1 MAWNVTQVESG
12 PEQGEQ
18 WQSGPVEPSR
28 GDGGVRVDPDRHY
41 QTMVGFGGAFTEATA
56 YTLSRMP
63 EERRSEAIA
72 GYFDRDRGL
81 GYSIGRIPV
90 HSCDF
95 SLGNYTYIKEGDET
109 LESFS
114 LEHEERWLFP
124 LIRDAETARGGKI
137 PLLASPWSPPGWM
150 KTNGEMNNGG
160 SLLPQYRELWARY
173 LARYAHE
180 MKAKGFDLWALT
192 VQNEPAAV
200 QTWDSCI
207 YTAED
212 ERDFVRDHLGPM
224 LHGEGLADVKL
235 LVWDHNRDIMVERAK
250 GVLED
255 PDAARFV
262 WGVGFHWY
270 MSEAFEN
277 VGAVHDLFPEKHL
290 LFTEGCQEGGVHL
303 GSWKTGERYARNM
316 IGDFNN
322 WCEGYLDWNLVLDET
337 GGPNHVNNLCDAPII
352 ADTKTGELHYNSSYY
367 AIGHF
372 SRYVA
377 PGSHRVGLDGA
388 SALQSVA
395 FENPD
400 GSIAMVMLNGG
411 DEAASYDVSLGAVAS
426 EEPTRAQGSLAPH
439 GIATIVWERT
449 E

>member
-1 MAWNVTQVESG
+1 MAWKVTRVESG

-18 WQSGPVEPSR
+18 WQTGTVEPSR
-28 GDGGVRVDPDRHY
+28 SDGGLRINPSRYY
-41 QTMVGFGGAFTEATA
+41 QTVVGFGGAFTEAAA

-63 EERRSEAIA
+63 AERRLEAIA

-109 LESFS
+109 LKTFS

-160 SLLPQYRELWARY
+160 SLLPRYRDLWARY

-180 MKAKGFDLWALT
+180 MKAKGFALWALT

-212 ERDFVRDHLGPM
+212 ERDFARDHLGPM
-224 LHGEGLADVKL
+224 LHNEGLADLRL
-235 LVWDHNRDIMVERAK
+235 LVWDHNRDIIVERAK
-250 GVLED
+250 GVLSD

-303 GSWKTGERYARNM
+303 GSWTTGERYARNM

-377 PGSHRVGLDGA
+377 PGSHRVGLDGT
-388 SALQSVA
+388 STLQSVA

-400 GSIAMVMLNGG
+400 ASVVLVMLNGG
-411 DEAASYDVSLGAVAS
+411 DEAANYDVSLGVGTS
-426 EEPTRAQGSLAPH
+426 EAPTRVAGTLAPH
-439 GIATIVWERT
+439 GIATIVWART